1 MSLKRGKDAFT
12 MNLDNNNHQLGND
25 AMKIEKG
32 KTYRWTANK
41 FCSIDFKVIKL
52 EKSGD
57 VIGQE
62 LTTCD
67 STLPHVYR
75 FEKDQL
81 NTSNT
86 TTIN

>member
-1 MSLKRGKDAFT
+1 
-12 MNLDNNNHQLGND
+12 
-25 AMKIEKG
+25 MKIEKG

-52 EKSGD
+52 EKNGD

-75 FEKDQL
+75 FEKEQL
-81 NTSNT
+81 NAENT